1 MEWGIEMLIK
11 VLIAIAIILMMTGP
25 LPIKSQSMKA
35 SISDK
40 EIEAMITIIDKAV
53 VSYYV
58 SHAGVLPT
66 ELNGDVRL
74 IMGLGNIDM
83 TPFTYVKVDD
93 NTFRLQGRLSS
104 RSIQSANSGVDLI
117 AINPMPE

>member
-1 MEWGIEMLIK
+1 MEWRADMLIK
-11 VLIAIAIILMMTGP
+11 LLVAIAVILMMTGP

-35 SISDK
+35 SITDK
-40 EIEAMITIIDKAV
+40 EVETMITILDKSI

-58 SHAGVLPT
+58 SHAGMLPT
-66 ELNGDVRL
+66 ELDGDVRL
-74 IMGLGNIDM
+74 IMGLENIDM

-104 RSIQSANSGVDLI
+104 GSIQSANSGIELI
-117 AINPMPE
+117 EINPVTE

>member
-1 MEWGIEMLIK
+1 MLIK

-83 TPFTYVKVDD
+83 TPFTYAKVDD
-93 NTFRLQGRLSS
+93 NTFSLQGRLSS
-104 RSIQSANSGVDLI
+104 RSIQSANSGVNLI
-117 AINPMPE
+117 AINPMTE

>member
-58 SHAGVLPT
+58 SHAGILPT

-83 TPFTYVKVDD
+83 TPFTYAKVDD

-117 AINPMPE
+117 AINPMTE

>member
-1 MEWGIEMLIK
+1 MEWGIKMLIK

-83 TPFTYVKVDD
+83 TPFTYAKVDD

-104 RSIQSANSGVDLI
+104 RSILSANSGVDLI
-117 AINPMPE
+117 TINPMTE

>member
-1 MEWGIEMLIK
+1 MDWGIEMLIK

-25 LPIKSQSMKA
+25 LPIKSQSIKA

-83 TPFTYVKVDD
+83 TPFTYAKVDD

-104 RSIQSANSGVDLI
+104 RSILSANSGVDLI
-117 AINPMPE
+117 TINPMTE

>member
-1 MEWGIEMLIK
+1 MEWGIKMLIK

-83 TPFTYVKVDD
+83 TPFTYAKVDD
-93 NTFRLQGRLSS
+93 NTFSLQGRLSS
-104 RSIQSANSGVDLI
+104 RSIQSANSGVNLI
-117 AINPMPE
+117 AINPMTE

>member
-83 TPFTYVKVDD
+83 TPFTYAKVDD
-93 NTFRLQGRLSS
+93 NTFSLQGRLSS
-104 RSIQSANSGVDLI
+104 RSIQSANSGVNLI
-117 AINPMPE
+117 AINPMTE